1 MEAMFPGEEFRHV
14 ELDWCKDYYYVSNYG
29 RVFSAKLQRII
40 FPIMDKDGYW
50 RVTLT
55 TNKGNSTSKSVLVH
69 RLMMLTFFPIPNANE
84 MQVNHIDGIKTHN
97 SFDNL
102 EWVTPQ
108 QNTRH
113 AYDNGLAKRGEL
125 MPFAILTN
133 EQVHQICQ
141 MLCDGYSCPQ
151 IAKIIGCETYLV
163 QHISSRVCW
172 QHISCQYDFPYRGK
186 DPVFTDD
193 EVHIICNFYQNN
205 PKPDTMSMYDYDAIA
220 LQLCGKDMSENMRTC
235 IRAIR
240 LRQTY
245 KHISKNYIF

>member
-1 MEAMFPGEEFRHV
+1 MTERLIRPVKFTRMEAMFPGEEFRHV

-97 SFDNL
+97 SLDNL
-102 EWVTPQ
+102 VWVTPQ

-113 AYDNGLAKRGEL
+113 A
-125 MPFAILTN
+125 
-133 EQVHQICQ
+133 
-141 MLCDGYSCPQ
+141 
-151 IAKIIGCETYLV
+151 
-163 QHISSRVCW
+163 
-172 QHISCQYDFPYRGK
+172 
-186 DPVFTDD
+186 
-193 EVHIICNFYQNN
+193 
-205 PKPDTMSMYDYDAIA
+205 
-220 LQLCGKDMSENMRTC
+220 
-235 IRAIR
+235 
-240 LRQTY
+240 
-245 KHISKNYIF
+245 